1 MKTITAGRITAN
13 IHTNGKDDYLVI
25 VTRDGRCLPGIGA
38 KHYKTMKAA
47 EKGAASMM
55 AKA

>member
-1 MKTITAGRITAN
+1 MKTITAGRITAS
-13 IHTNGKDDYLVI
+13 IHTNGKDDYTVI

-47 EKGAASMM
+47 EKGAARMM